1 MIKKGDLVRHVSD
14 DHCNRFGLGI
24 VTDIIGDPALPAVPV
39 AHVVWQNLASDIIY
53 PPNLFTLDGLVLISK
68 TPKSGA

>member
-14 DHCNRFGLGI
+14 RYANRFGLGI
-24 VTDIIGDPALPAVPV
+24 VTDIISDVSVPAVPV
-39 AHVVWQNLASDIIY
+39 AYVVWQNVVSDIVY

-68 TPKSGA
+68 SPKSGA

>member
-24 VTDIIGDPALPAVPV
+24 VTDIIGDPAVPAVPV
-39 AHVVWQNLASDIIY
+39 AHVVWQNLAGDIIY
-53 PPNLFTLDGLVLISK
+53 PPNLFTLDG
-68 TPKSGA
+68 